1 MSRTVPAPLAAHL
14 ALERTTLCTCWK
26 ITRQDGAVFRFTD
39 HDVALTV
46 DGDSYLAS
54 TGYSRAAIAGSA
66 DLSVAETEVSGI
78 LDDASITEQDLR
90 NGLWD
95 YAEVRIFATNWASP
109 SDGII
114 KLRRGFLGE
123 VTADDSGR
131 FRAELRGL
139 AQMLQQ
145 RLGEVYTAECR
156 ADFGDARCRMPAEPA
171 LIQRSTAY
179 GITDNVTRAVPDFV
193 RVPRLS
199 FGDRRDDEGLIWECT
214 TAGTTASSAPS
225 YAGTAGTVVTD
236 GTAAFTARE
245 AWTVA
250 GIVDAASGRSAFTVA
265 SSWLASA
272 RHVTGYFDGGAII
285 METGD
290 NAGAARE
297 VIAWDTGARSLV
309 VFPPFPADILA
320 GDVFR
325 VQPGCDKRAAT
336 CKGTFANLYNFRGE
350 PHVPGQDALMQVG
363 RQ

>member
-1 MSRTVPAPLAAHL
+1 MTRTIPSALATHL
-14 ALERTTLCTCWK
+14 AQGRTTLCTCWK
-26 ITRQDGAVFRFTD
+26 VTRQDGTVFRFTD
-39 HDVALTV
+39 HDASLIVAGET
-46 DGDSYLAS
+46 YLAS
-54 TGYSRAAIAGSA
+54 TGYTRAAISGSA
-66 DLSVAETEVSGI
+66 DMSVAETELTGI

-95 YAEVRIFATNWASP
+95 YAEVRIFLVNWASP
-109 SDGII
+109 SDGTI

-123 VTADDSGR
+123 VQADDTGR

-139 AQMLQQ
+139 AQLLQQ

-171 LIQRSTAY
+171 LIARSTAY
-179 GITDNVTRAVPDFV
+179 GIADGTTRAVPDYV

-199 FGDRRDDEGLIWECT
+199 LGDRRDDEGLIWECT
-214 TAGTTASSAPS
+214 TAGTTAGTAPS
-225 YAGTAGTVVTD
+225 YAGTIGDTVTD
-236 GTAAFTARE
+236 GTAVFTARE

-250 GIVDAASGRSAFTVA
+250 GIVDAASSRSAFTVA
-265 SSWLASA
+265 SGWMVGA
-272 RHVTGYFDGGAII
+272 RHVTGFFDGAII

-297 VIAWDTGARSLV
+297 VISWNASSRALV

-325 VQPGCDKRAAT
+325 IQPGCDKRWAT
-336 CKGTFANLYNFRGE
+336 CKTTFANHLNFRGE
-350 PHVPGQDALMQVG
+350 PLVPGQDALLQVG